1 MKRANILNEVQNIR
15 SEILELQKQID
26 KIVYKLYNLDEREIK
41 IVESEI
47 NMKK

>member
-1 MKRANILNEVQNIR
+1 MKKANILNEVQNIR

-26 KIVYKLYNLDEREIK
+26 QIIYKLYNLDEREIK